1 MQNILRRVLFMP
13 KRPRSPCRWNGC
25 PQLTEESYCKEHK
38 KLVNRLYNRW
48 KRDKNT
54 YKSYGK
60 TWRKIRLQ
68 HINEHPL
75 CEVCK
80 QKGMLTPANEV
91 HHIIPLSEG
100 GTNETSNLMSLCKS
114 CHSRI
119 TATEGG
125 RWG

>member
-1 MQNILRRVLFMP
+1 MP

-38 KLVNRLYNRW
+38 KLVDKLYNLW

-100 GTNETSNLMSLCKS
+100 GTNEPANLMSLCKS